1 MITKDK
7 MIPILIQAAPSFTEI
22 WESNKNDFED
32 LPYMHL
38 NQFGRQIVQ
47 LVIDGYTEEFPKI
60 FEAIERL
67 HLEGD
72 EYVKEAATMG
82 VLEAIQN
89 HALDRKIDP
98 KIFEK
103 YLLPK
108 SRENWDRLINFWG
121 GQK

>member
-7 MIPILIQAAPSFTEI
+7 MIPMLLQAAPSFTEI
-22 WESNKNDFED
+22 WESNEKDFED

-38 NQFGRQIVQ
+38 NQFGRHIVQ
-47 LVIDGYTEEFPKI
+47 LEINSSTEEFPKI
-60 FEAIERL
+60 FEAVERL

-72 EYVKEAATMG
+72 EYVKEAATVG

-108 SRENWDRLINFWG
+108 SKENWDRLINFWD